1 MSRIPGPLSEAT
13 IEIPCRLEAW
23 TIFKVI
29 SPLRAYDTMLRASSE
44 MDVAMSVASPVE
56 NPSSMARARPFWRA
70 VTISWSEWMATRISP
85 ALTVCL
91 SVRVLEFLSQVSQ
104 TFLQV
109 QRRGDAFQ
117 CQPQLN
123 HCKRHFRLNPNYNR
137 FRSAQPD
144 HVGDLPKRPRC
155 KRVHDIHCGNIDDNR
170 SGAKLNNLL
179 Y

>member
-1 MSRIPGPLSEAT
+1 MSRIPGPLSEAM

-56 NPSSMARARPFWRA
+56 KPSSMARARPFWRA
-70 VTISWSEWMATRISP
+70 VTMSWSELMATRISP
-85 ALTVCL
+85 ALTVRL

-109 QRRGDAFQ
+109 QRRRNAFQ
-117 CQPQLN
+117 CQPQL
-123 HCKRHFRLNPNYNR
+123 HHGKSHFRLNSHDNR
-137 FRSAQPD
+137 LRAAQPN
-144 HVGDLPKRPRC
+144 HVRDLPQRPGC
-155 KRVHDIHCGNIDDNR
+155 KRVHDVHRGNIHDNR
-170 SGAKLNNLL
+170 AGAELNNLL
-179 Y
+179 N